1 MEKHN
6 RPDLENEMDELQ
18 RVVQDLSRDEDITV
32 SVDELVKV
40 FKNAEEVTLSDEIWS
55 NLENTES
62 NEIERGDMDS
72 VMDIAKTYKKTN
84 PKKLAQVIKSGDYK
98 RPLILKFG
106 DRYHLVAGNTRLC
119 TAAAMGVNPKVFI
132 GTIDNINE
140 TEKLK
145 GGLSDKKTLEDIA
158 KKHDSKGYYHIVNM
172 VQSLKK
178 QLDIGVK
185 IEMEHTNNKDE
196 AMEIALDHL
205 WENPKYYS
213 KLKKSNIDENCWKGY
228 KRIGSK
234 VKNGKSVPN
243 CVPTN
248 EASSPAQQAAIA
260 INMKKK
266 GIKPKNESVE
276 VNGNKKIDKDLG
288 DNQQDMVY
296 GIVDII
302 KKIEDIENRK
312 KIANDMVKKFKEE
325 NIKFDYSEFLDMCGI
340 KSKIETKES
349 TDAGSSGSFSGPAF
363 GGGITKREIYK
374 IHNAKLHEEVEM
386 GEATDASSSGSYDVP
401 LFGKTPKGNR
411 NPLKIDGPDSIYKGR
426 AVKDKKFPKYG
437 GPNGVYVKI
446 KEKCKKFPYCNQGN
460 TGALEFIKEDS
471 EIKEAINEIS
481 KKYGIPRNEVEK
493 IVLNDINQ
501 IFI

>member
-1 MEKHN
+1 MEKRN

-62 NEIERGDMDS
+62 NEIEEGDMDS

-119 TAAAMGVNPKVFI
+119 TAAAMGVNPKVYI
-132 GTIDNINE
+132 GEIGEDINE
-140 TEKLK
+140 SENIKTDLNEK
-145 GGLSDKKTLEDIA
+145 
-158 KKHDSKGYYHIVNM
+158 
-172 VQSLKK
+172 
-178 QLDIGVK
+178 
-185 IEMEHTNNKDE
+185 
-196 AMEIALDHL
+196 
-205 WENPKYYS
+205 
-213 KLKKSNIDENCWKGY
+213 CWKGY
-228 KRIGSK
+228 TQKGMKTMFGKRY
-234 VKNGKSVPN
+234 PN
-243 CVPTN
+243 CVKKTKTN

-266 GIKPKNESVE
+266 GIEPK
-276 VNGNKKIDKDLG
+276 KK
-288 DNQQDMVY
+288 
-296 GIVDII
+296 
-302 KKIEDIENRK
+302 
-312 KIANDMVKKFKEE
+312 
-325 NIKFDYSEFLDMCGI
+325 
-340 KSKIETKES
+340 ETKES
-349 TDAGSSGSFSGPAF
+349 TGAGSSGSFSGPAF
-363 GGGITKREIYK
+363 GGSITKREIYK

>member
-1 MEKHN
+1 MEKRN
-6 RPDLENEMDELQ
+6 KPDLENEMDELQ
-18 RVVQDLSRDEDITV
+18 RVVQDLSRNEDIEV
-32 SVDELVKV
+32 SVDDLVIAFNKS
-40 FKNAEEVTLSDEIWS
+40 EEVTLTNKIWN

-62 NEIERGDMDS
+62 NEIEKGDMDS
-72 VMDIAKTYKKTN
+72 VLDIAKTYKKTN
-84 PKKLAQVIKSGDYK
+84 PKKLVELIKSGDYK

-106 DRYHLVAGNTRLC
+106 GRYHLVAGNTRLC

-132 GTIDNINE
+132 ATINNM
-140 TEKLK
+140 
-145 GGLSDKKTLEDIA
+145 SNLEE
-158 KKHDSKGYYHIVNM
+158 G
-172 VQSLKK
+172 
-178 QLDIGVK
+178 
-185 IEMEHTNNKDE
+185 
-196 AMEIALDHL
+196 
-205 WENPKYYS
+205 
-213 KLKKSNIDENCWKGY
+213 CWKGY
-228 KRIGSK
+228 KQIGGK
-234 VKNGKSVPN
+234 IKNGKNVPN
-243 CVPTN
+243 CVPKNESEGETN

-266 GIKPKNESVE
+266 GIEPK
-276 VNGNKKIDKDLG
+276 KK
-288 DNQQDMVY
+288 
-296 GIVDII
+296 
-302 KKIEDIENRK
+302 
-312 KIANDMVKKFKEE
+312 
-325 NIKFDYSEFLDMCGI
+325 
-340 KSKIETKES
+340 ETKES

-386 GEATDASSSGSYDVP
+386 GEATDASSSGGYDVP

-460 TGALEFIKEDS
+460 TGALEFIKEDR
-471 EIKEAINEIS
+471 EIREAINEIS
-481 KKYGIPRNEVEK
+481 KKYGISRNEVEK